1 MNYELISKMT
11 YAELRALEYDLN
23 RVKCERSDFDYT
35 EKLTPVEK
43 ARHEERE
50 ADNRAYQLERS
61 AEWDTERQ
69 QDWEAKLRRKEFLKT
84 YQQRVDAFDITSMNH
99 LPEAVG
105 VLVLGFVGLE
115 KRRSR
120 NQNHTLVMSEDG
132 TTSYKAECV
141 LSLCRTQ
148 ALTLHKAVCIA
159 NFGKMK
165 LSKIKTFFD
174 VGQPLNHL
182 KSKYKFNSKEN
193 FIACLDKEWSELGIR
208 ANTNKHHLLTYIAST
223 R

>member
-23 RVKCERSDFDYT
+23 RVKCERSDFGYNEQMT
-35 EKLTPVEK
+35 AEKK
-43 ARHEERE
+43 AKREEQE
-50 ADNRAYQLERS
+50 AESRAFQLERN
-61 AEWDTERQ
+61 AEWDKQNQEE
-69 QDWEAKLRRKEFLKT
+69 WEAKLRRREFLKT
-84 YQQRVDAFDITSMNH
+84 YQQRVDAFDITTMTQ

-120 NQNHTLVMSEDG
+120 HQNHTLVRGEDG

-141 LSLCRTQ
+141 LSLCRFQ
-148 ALTLHKAVCIA
+148 ALTLHKAVCVA

-174 VGQPLNHL
+174 VGQPLHHL
-182 KSKYKFNSKEN
+182 KSQYKFNSKEN
-193 FIACLDKEWSELGIR
+193 FIACLNKEWSELGIR
-208 ANTNKHHLLTYIAST
+208 AKTNEHHLLTYIAST